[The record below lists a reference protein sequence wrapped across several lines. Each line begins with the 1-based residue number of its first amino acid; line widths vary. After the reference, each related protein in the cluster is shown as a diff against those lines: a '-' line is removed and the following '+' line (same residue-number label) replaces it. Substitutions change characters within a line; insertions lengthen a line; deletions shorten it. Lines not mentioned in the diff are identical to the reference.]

1 MHEREPIVKSVVAAG
16 THVPPALVPR
26 SVLQTVLPCK
36 RLSSNSLL
44 AGMNEIEIE
53 HGASIYRLRITS
65 LGKLILTK

>member
-1 MHEREPIVKSVVAAG
+1 MREREPLVESAAEVAMKVPQALAPRG
-16 THVPPALVPR
+16 TPHN
-26 SVLQTVLPCK
+26 VLPCK

>member
-1 MHEREPIVKSVVAAG
+1 MQDSQPLVA
-16 THVPPALVPR
+16 PAIAPSD
-26 SVLQTVLPCK
+26 SVLTGQRPRDASNTTLPCK
-36 RLSSNSLL
+36 RLNSDALL

>member
-1 MHEREPIVKSVVAAG
+1 MQDSQPLVA
-16 THVPPALVPR
+16 PAIAPNNTLPNGQRPR
-26 SVLQTVLPCK
+26 DALNNSLPCK
-36 RLSSNSLL
+36 RLSSNALL

>member
-1 MHEREPIVKSVVAAG
+1 MHEREPIVKSVAAAG
-16 THVPPALVPR
+16 TQVPQALVH
-26 SVLQTVLPCK
+26 TVLPCK
-36 RLSSNSLL
+36 RLTSNSLL

>member
-1 MHEREPIVKSVVAAG
+1 MHEREPIVKSVAAAG
-16 THVPPALVPR
+16 PHVPQALAPR
-26 SVLQTVLPCK
+26 GTPHSVLPCK
-36 RLSSNSLL
+36 RLSSDALL

>member
-1 MHEREPIVKSVVAAG
+1 MHDGDPLVTPAVAPGTTAPLGTLPREAS
-16 THVPPALVPR
+16 R
-26 SVLQTVLPCK
+26 SILPCK
-36 RLSSNSLL
+36 RLSSDALL